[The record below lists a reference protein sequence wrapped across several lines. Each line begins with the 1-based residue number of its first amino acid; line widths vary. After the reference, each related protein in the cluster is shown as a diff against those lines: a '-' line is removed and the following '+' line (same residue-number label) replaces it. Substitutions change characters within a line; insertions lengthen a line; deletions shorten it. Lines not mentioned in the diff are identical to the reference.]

1 MYYQIRMFIAMS
13 KTSSLSMTTSVN
25 LTLLRKKDGVE
36 LAHDHLE
43 KHKQTK
49 QFFSK
54 SNRIRRIV
62 KVEKNINMSR
72 EQLNVAVL

>member
-1 MYYQIRMFIAMS
+1 MYYQICMFIAMP

-43 KHKQTK
+43 KHKQTNNYLKK
-49 QFFSK
+49 QQNNT
-54 SNRIRRIV
+54 NR
-62 KVEKNINMSR
+62 
-72 EQLNVAVL
+72 